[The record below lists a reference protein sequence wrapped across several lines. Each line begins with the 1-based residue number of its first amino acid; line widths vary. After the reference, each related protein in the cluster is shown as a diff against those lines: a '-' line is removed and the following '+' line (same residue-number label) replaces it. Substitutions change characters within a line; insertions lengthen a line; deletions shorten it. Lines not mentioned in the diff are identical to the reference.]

1 VKFLSPAALT
11 GSLSVDIF
19 DAEPQG
25 ALNLWSHL
33 QDSFMGRGIF
43 VTGWRADMPKAAR
56 ISPSIPFSSTS
67 QRSDTYELI
76 SVALFSG
83 IGLLLSLAIVIAG
96 VRGVWT

>member
-1 VKFLSPAALT
+1 
-11 GSLSVDIF
+11 
-19 DAEPQG
+19 
-25 ALNLWSHL
+25 
-33 QDSFMGRGIF
+33 MGRDFFI
-43 VTGWRADMPKAAR
+43 GWRADMPKAAR
-56 ISPSIPFSSTS
+56 ISPSIPVSSTL